1 MMSLQRLLG
10 IALATTLIAGCS
22 WFGGDDNEP
31 EEVKPNP
38 LTAINAEARLETLWS
53 RKIGDGAGDRAVRLR
68 PAVVGGRIFAA
79 SADGTVKALTTDT
92 GREIWSTEIR
102 KLFTKE
108 ELVYGF
114 TKDLDVITGGV
125 GANEELVV
133 VGTGSGEI
141 VALNQSDGTL
151 AWRSRV
157 SSEMLSVPAV
167 DRELVVAQTIDGK
180 IAAFEA
186 LDGERRWIYSNNIPA
201 LTLRGTAS
209 PMMVSDIIVGAFAS
223 GRIAFLGRD
232 NGLAAYDQRIGVAQ
246 GNSDLERLV
255 DIDGQMVEM
264 DGSIF
269 VAGFQ
274 GRVVGIELN
283 TGRILWAEETSSIAG
298 LGSGFGNIYLATA
311 DDQVVAYNANDG
323 REIWRVDALL
333 NRDITAPV
341 AFGSYIAITD
351 FEGYIHLLAQSDG
364 RFVGRKKAGKGFQ
377 AGLVSSNSRLY
388 AMDDNGSL
396 SALEIR

>member
-1 MMSLQRLLG
+1 MISLLRPLS
-10 IALATTLIAGCS
+10 IALATTLLAGCG
-22 WFGGDDNEP
+22 WFGGDDNAP
-31 EEVKPNP
+31 EEIEPNP
-38 LTAINAEARLETLWS
+38 LTSFNAEAKLETTWS
-53 RKIGDGAGDRAVRLR
+53 RKIGGGAGDRAIRLK

-102 KLFTKE
+102 KLYTKE
-108 ELVYGF
+108 ELEYGF

-125 GANEELVV
+125 GANEDLVV

-141 VALNQSDGTL
+141 IALNQSDGTL
-151 AWRSRV
+151 AWRARV
-157 SSEMLSVPAV
+157 TSEMLSVPAV

-180 IAAFEA
+180 VAAFGA

-209 PMMVSDIIVGAFAS
+209 PMMIGDIIVSGFAS
-223 GRIAFLGRD
+223 GRIAFLSRE
-232 NGLAAYDQRIGVAQ
+232 NGLAAYDQRIGVPQ

-255 DIDGQMVEM
+255 DIDGQMVEQ
-264 DGSIF
+264 DGSLF

-274 GRVVGIELN
+274 GRVVGIELGS
-283 TGRILWAEETSSIAG
+283 GRILWAEEISSIAG
-298 LGSGFGNIYLATA
+298 LGSGFGNIYVATA
-311 DDQVVAYNANDG
+311 DDQVVAYSADTG

-333 NRDITAPV
+333 HRDLTSPV
-341 AFGSYIAITD
+341 ALGSYIALTD

-377 AGLVSSNSRLY
+377 AGLLASNGRLY
-388 AMDDNGSL
+388 AMDDNGGL
-396 SALEIR
+396 TAMEIR